1 HPDPVR
7 SWCPVVQ
14 GWGMSPSGDDEASN
28 ALAHY
33 IRAQADLLD
42 SGFRALRENPTPVLV
57 HDVRVATRRLRT
69 ALKSFSSV
77 VVLDAR
83 TPEEIDQ
90 DLRWLGG
97 LLSDLR
103 DADVLR
109 RNLEQRLAELPSEW
123 VMGPV
128 REEIATTLAEVRRA
142 AVAELVSQQ
151 DTERYRLTL
160 DSVSSWRESPPLA
173 GEAEELLET
182 TSRKI
187 LAKRRRKAR
196 RPLGAAGLEPSRTHA
211 ARKAVKRLRYTAEPL
226 APVLPKARKVAKRAK
241 RTQRSL
247 GHHQDA
253 VVEAEFLRGQARRFG
268 SRSGHNGFVYGVL
281 MAEAERRASEVREA
295 VL

>member
-1 HPDPVR
+1 MGKSHRDR
-7 SWCPVVQ
+7 YSI
-14 GWGMSPSGDDEASN
+14 
-28 ALAHY
+28 ALASY
-33 IRAQADLLD
+33 IRTQAEVVD
-42 SGFRALRENPTPVLV
+42 SGFGDLRVDPTPGLV

-69 ALKSFSSV
+69 VLKSFKSV
-77 VVLDAR
+77 VDLDAAALA
-83 TPEEIDQ
+83 EIDEG
-90 DLRWLGG
+90 LRWLGG

-103 DADVLR
+103 DAEVLR
-109 RNLEQRLAELPSEW
+109 RSLEERLAELPPEW

-128 REEIATTLAEVRRA
+128 REEIAVTLGEDREA

-160 DSVSSWRESPPLA
+160 DSVSSWRESPPL
-173 GEAEELLET
+173 GDDAERRLA
-182 TSRKI
+182 RKRKKV

-196 RPLGAAGLEPSRTHA
+196 RRLEAAAEDPSRTHA
-211 ARKAVKRLRYTAEPL
+211 ARKSVKRLRYTAEVL
-226 APVLPKARKVAKRAK
+226 APARPKAKRIAKRAK

-281 MAEAERRASEVREA
+281 MAEANRRASEIREA
-295 VL
+295 VLPL